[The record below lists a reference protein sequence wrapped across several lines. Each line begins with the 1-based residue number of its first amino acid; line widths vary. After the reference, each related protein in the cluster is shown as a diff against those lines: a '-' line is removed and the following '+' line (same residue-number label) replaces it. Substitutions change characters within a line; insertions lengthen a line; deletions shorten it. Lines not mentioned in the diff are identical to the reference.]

1 MVLLPASQ
9 PTLYTNRLV
18 LRPFSLADAP
28 AVQRL
33 AGDWQVA
40 ATTLSIPHPYA
51 EEVAVEWIRSQ
62 PARYGAGREVIFAI
76 ALPDNRLIGSIGL
89 GIVQEFQLA
98 ELGYWVGVPY
108 WGKGYCTEA
117 AKALIDFGFQVLGLN
132 RIQST
137 HFSQNPASGRV
148 MQKLGMQQEGYRP
161 QHTLR
166 WGKFQDIVLYGILS
180 QDWLGAT
187 DSGAR

>member
-1 MVLLPASQ
+1 MVLLPANQ
-9 PTLYTNRLV
+9 PTLYTSRLM

-28 AVQRL
+28 AVQQL

-40 ATTLSIPHPYA
+40 ATTLTIPHPYA
-51 EEVAVEWIRSQ
+51 DGVAVEWIRSHPSQ
-62 PARYGAGREVIFAI
+62 YEAGQGVIFAI
-76 ALPDNRLIGSIGL
+76 ALPDNTLIGSIGL
-89 GIVQEFQLA
+89 GVIQEFQLA

-117 AKALIDFGFQVLGLN
+117 AKTLVDFGFQVLGLN

-148 MQKLGMQQEGYRP
+148 MQKIGMQKEGYRP

-166 WGKFQDIVLYGILS
+166 WGKFQDIVLYGILR
-180 QDWLGAT
+180 QDWPGAT
-187 DSGAR
+187 DSAAQ